1 MADASYLRLDDR
13 FDQLHLSDPPGEEA
27 DEQKMPAPY
36 LSSAASSSSSASI
49 LPTYAP
55 HSYESELKSQS
66 PAPFSASSA
75 FLPPS
80 ALPLPVS
87 LSVPSL
93 ERVYAGSSWR
103 PEKALGPPCVI
114 ISGLSKSYTLPGRS
128 EVVQALKGI
137 DLRTDTGF
145 YPIMRG
151 EFVMIRGPSGGGKTT
166 LLNILGTIDEPTEG
180 TVTLLGDV
188 VDSSSSDKFL
198 ANLRLRKIGFVF
210 QTFNLLATMSA
221 FENVE
226 LPMTILGER
235 SAKECKE
242 RAMHLLDMVGLQDRY
257 AHLPSELS
265 GGEQQRV
272 TIARALANE
281 PELLLLDE
289 PTGDLDTRNTVRRR
303 TAPPAATCIASN
315 PAPHSPCMPHL
326 RVLPLLS
333 CRSTSWT
340 SFSGSICSSAR
351 RASWSR
357 TTQTWRSVYTSLS
370 GACTIHTSDLACS
383 RSAVLCCAVLCCAVL
398 CCAVLCCAV
407 LCCAVLCCAVLCC
420 AVLCCAVLCCA
431 VLCCAVL
438 CCGLYLHSIAV
449 SAVLSLPM

>member
-13 FDQLHLSDPPGEEA
+13 FGQLQLSDPPSEEA
-27 DEQKMPAPY
+27 EERKMPAPY
-36 LSSAASSSSSASI
+36 AAPSASSSSSSSI
-49 LPTYAP
+49 LPSYAPP
-55 HSYESELKSQS
+55 HSYESELKSAS
-66 PAPFSASSA
+66 PAPFSSSSSSSSS
-75 FLPPS
+75 LPPS
-80 ALPLPVS
+80 SLPLPTP
-87 LSVPSL
+87 LSTPSL
-93 ERVYAGSSWR
+93 ERLYATSSWR
-103 PEKALGPPCVI
+103 PEKPLGPPCVI
-114 ISGLSKSYTLPGRS
+114 ISNLSKSYTLPGRA

-137 DLRTDTGF
+137 DLRVDAGF

-180 TVTLLGDV
+180 EVSLLGEK

-289 PTGDLDTRNTVRRR
+289 PTGDLDTRNTVH
-303 TAPPAATCIASN
+303 TAHNHCTTHSARHPLTPMLTCHASR
-315 PAPHSPCMPHL
+315 AS
-326 RVLPLLS
+326 VLLS
-333 CRSTSWT
+333 LRWTSWT
-340 SFSGSICSSAR
+340 SSSA
-351 RASWSR
+351 
-357 TTQTWRSVYTSLS
+357 
-370 GACTIHTSDLACS
+370 
-383 RSAVLCCAVLCCAVL
+383 
-398 CCAVLCCAV
+398 
-407 LCCAVLCCAVLCC
+407 
-420 AVLCCAVLCCA
+420 
-431 VLCCAVL
+431 
-438 CCGLYLHSIAV
+438 
-449 SAVLSLPM
+449 